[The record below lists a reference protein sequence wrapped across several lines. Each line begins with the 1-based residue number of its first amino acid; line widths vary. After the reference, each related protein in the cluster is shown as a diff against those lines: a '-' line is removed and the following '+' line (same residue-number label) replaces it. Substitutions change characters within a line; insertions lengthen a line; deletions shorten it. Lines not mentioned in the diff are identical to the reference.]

1 MNAARTIYFILPYFT
16 LGVRTALGRAVIK
29 QMVTELLY
37 ALRAFCGRLPVAI
50 QRNERNPLPIRRE

>member
-29 QMVTELLY
+29 QMVTELLH

-50 QRNERNPLPIRRE
+50 Q